1 MPWLFQKVGL
11 HRFQTKRRLKQYVDE
26 TSRRSLRD
34 LDSHHVPT
42 VWKLLVIGLAYFVV
56 MFFGH
61 LPDHLILFPTRAPI
75 DPGAAVRRTIPFE
88 NGDLEI
94 WTAQSQSARQNGR
107 ADVFILRFYGNAD
120 RADRWPAMEAEMW
133 KDRAVE
139 IWGMNYPGFGG
150 SAGPARL
157 ARIGPAAVAAFDE
170 LRRQAANKSAV
181 ESAVPSGPMP
191 SSVLRTAHT
200 TAPIVLFGTS
210 IGATAALHL
219 AASRPTEIAGLILQ
233 NPPPLREMILRQFGW
248 WNLWLLAGPV
258 TLQIPRDLDCI
269 ANAKAS
275 RTPAIF
281 LLAEKDEIV
290 APRFHRL
297 VVQAYAGEKRII
309 ELRGA
314 HHNDPVDG
322 TALADLNDALTW
334 VLTKASSPQPP

>member
-1 MPWLFQKVGL
+1 M
-11 HRFQTKRRLKQYVDE
+11 
-26 TSRRSLRD
+26 
-34 LDSHHVPT
+34 
-42 VWKLLVIGLAYFVV
+42 I
-56 MFFGH
+56 FGH
-61 LPDHLILFPTRAPI
+61 LSDHLILFPTRSPI
-75 DPGAAVRRTIPFE
+75 DAGAAARRTIPFE

-94 WTAQSQSARQNGR
+94 WTAQSQSARQQGR

-150 SAGPARL
+150 STGPARL

-170 LRRQAANKSAV
+170 LRRHAANKNAV
-181 ESAVPSGPMP
+181 ESAVPSGPTP
-191 SSVLRTAHT
+191 SSVLR

-258 TLQIPRDLDCI
+258 ALQIPRDLDCI
-269 ANAKAS
+269 ANARAS

-290 APRFHRL
+290 APRFRRL

-322 TALADLNDALTW
+322 TALADLNDALGW
-334 VLTKASSPQPP
+334 VLAKAR

>member
-1 MPWLFQKVGL
+1 
-11 HRFQTKRRLKQYVDE
+11 
-26 TSRRSLRD
+26 
-34 LDSHHVPT
+34 
-42 VWKLLVIGLAYFVV
+42 

-61 LPDHLILFPTRAPI
+61 LPDHLILFPTRSPLDA
-75 DPGAAVRRTIPFE
+75 GGAVRKTVPFE
-88 NGDLEI
+88 NGELEI
-94 WTAQSQSARQNGR
+94 WTAQSRRARQQGH

-150 SAGPARL
+150 STGPARL
-157 ARIGPAAVAAFDE
+157 ARIGPAAVAAFDALKRE
-170 LRRQAANKSAV
+170 TANKSAV
-181 ESAVPSGPMP
+181 ESAVPSRPMP
-191 SSVLRTAHT
+191 SSALRTAHT

-210 IGATAALHL
+210 IGVAAALHV
-219 AASRPTEIAGLILQ
+219 AASRPAGIAGLILH
-233 NPPPLREMILRQFGW
+233 NPAPLREVILRQFGW

-258 TLQIPRDLDCI
+258 ALQIPRDLDTI

-275 RTPAIF
+275 RAPAIF
-281 LLAEKDEIV
+281 LLAERDEIV

-314 HHNDPVDG
+314 YHNDPIEG
-322 TALADLNDALTW
+322 TALADLNDALGW
-334 VLTKASSPQPP
+334 VLMKSSTRAP